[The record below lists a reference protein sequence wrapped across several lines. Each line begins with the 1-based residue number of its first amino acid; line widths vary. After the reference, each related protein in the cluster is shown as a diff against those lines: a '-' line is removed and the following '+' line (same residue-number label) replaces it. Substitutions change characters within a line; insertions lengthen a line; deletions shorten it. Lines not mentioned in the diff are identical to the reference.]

1 MPVFVPTNRNPT
13 SWRTQSCGTWILTSG
28 QSLKMSKSA
37 SFLKKDLTN
46 LPCSL
51 LNANF
56 FFSVTRIL
64 RILDRKGKSRLLGE
78 VIPIVSF
85 HRVLIWGF
93 FPFLFEDIWVLY
105 KGIRL
110 QAMLKVILNSTLVCT
125 FILPYPYCCFTGHQ
139 VYRDANENR
148 FREYFGPN
156 RVSNVSWHSDIVSK
170 KNCSYLVCE
179 KNNQVKLSRRTR
191 NNRPVLHCFSFLYVL
206 KKQQTKLFHRH
217 RWVYNHRINPMSEET
232 RFSLHKWRRTTGYR
246 LHSRKSWRDFV
257 RFIRLLSKPSIHAN
271 AVAQLDVNLLKLKY
285 VRRFSLKS
293 CNDQPLS
300 FWKTSTPLFELC
312 VFFFLLSLL
321 WTNEVLIFWLA
332 PCDGRKGSLRQSRI
346 YKAYC
351 RFQRWRI

>member
-1 MPVFVPTNRNPT
+1 
-13 SWRTQSCGTWILTSG
+13 
-28 QSLKMSKSA
+28 MSKSA

-51 LNANF
+51 LNASF

-93 FPFLFEDIWVLY
+93 FPFLFEDILVLY

-217 RWVYNHRINPMSEET
+217 R
-232 RFSLHKWRRTTGYR
+232 
-246 LHSRKSWRDFV
+246 
-257 RFIRLLSKPSIHAN
+257 
-271 AVAQLDVNLLKLKY
+271 
-285 VRRFSLKS
+285 
-293 CNDQPLS
+293 
-300 FWKTSTPLFELC
+300 
-312 VFFFLLSLL
+312 
-321 WTNEVLIFWLA
+321 
-332 PCDGRKGSLRQSRI
+332 
-346 YKAYC
+346 
-351 RFQRWRI
+351 